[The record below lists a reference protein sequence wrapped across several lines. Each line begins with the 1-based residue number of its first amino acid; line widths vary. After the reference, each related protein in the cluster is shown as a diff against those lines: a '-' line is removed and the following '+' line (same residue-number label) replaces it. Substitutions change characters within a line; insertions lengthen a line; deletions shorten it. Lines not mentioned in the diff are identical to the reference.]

1 MMTSPSDE
9 QRRYSGDLISASLYA
24 SPVLGV
30 KGNRFII
37 DSLQDRGMRLDSK
50 HRYSLSEIVVSRRG
64 IWHELCSRFFRDAKV
79 RLACEN
85 RALLNHLTGP
95 TLANRARMNKAIFQY
110 KTYLALGLVV

>member
-1 MMTSPSDE
+1 MTSPSDE

-50 HRYSLSEIVVSRRG
+50 HRYSLSEIKSFLEEVFGTSFAAG
-64 IWHELCSRFFRDAKV
+64 FFETLRYDLLV
-79 RLACEN
+79 RTE
-85 RALLNHLTGP
+85 H
-95 TLANRARMNKAIFQY
+95 Y
-110 KTYLALGLVV
+110 